1 MSDRLAVQNSVVDEL
16 DHEPVVDGLD
26 REPAKK
32 KSVLKKIAGILW
44 DTLDESSKEEQR
56 LVLKLDSI
64 FLAWACFY
72 YFVMYLDST
81 NVSNAYVSG
90 MQQDLGLYG
99 DQLNWLNTYRTI
111 GYIIGT
117 MPSQFILMRV
127 RPSLFLP
134 CLELVWSLFVLG
146 MGFAKNVETM
156 YGLRFMIGLCESAA
170 YPGMMTLLGSWYTPR
185 ELAKRSVIYQQSS
198 AVAQMFSGFLQAGI
212 YHGLDGASGRP
223 GWRWLFIFDFIIGA
237 PIAILGFIIIPDSP
251 TNTRAFWLKPTD
263 RAVALERMERQGR
276 APPAKLTWQKIFKFC
291 TDWPIV
297 FLVPYIC
304 FVTALDIAAFM
315 NLWLKSL
322 DKYSVEKINEIP
334 TGGYA
339 LEIVSALIFAIYAD
353 YTGQRWVVITAA
365 GLLGMIGGIILSAQ
379 SSNVS
384 ATFAGWY
391 FTFMPV
397 GAGAV
402 LFAWVNELCQSNAEQ
417 RGFMIG
423 LLNTIAYVFSAFL
436 PLLIYPSS
444 KAPKYPVGYKVNA
457 VFWVIFALGGPVGWF
472 LAKRYPRES
481 TKGVVAEASSDI
493 SHDDGNDKNATTTDI
508 EGGEK
513 FIPPMN

>member
-1 MSDRLAVQNSVVDEL
+1 MSVEATGSD
-16 DHEPVVDGLD
+16 PVLENAGG
-26 REPAKK
+26 PAKK
-32 KSVLKKIAGILW
+32 KKSVFKKIAGILW

-56 LVLKLDSI
+56 LVFKLDTI

-90 MQQDLGLYG
+90 MQQDLKLYG
-99 DQLNWLNTYRTI
+99 DQLNWLNTFRTI

-127 RPSLFLP
+127 RPSIFLP
-134 CLELVWSLFVLG
+134 TMELVWSLFVLG

-156 YGLRFMIGLCESAA
+156 YGLRFMIGFCESAA

-185 ELAKRSVIYQQSS
+185 ELGKRSVIYQQSS

-212 YHGLDGASGRP
+212 YQGLNGVGGRA
-223 GWRWLFIFDFIIGA
+223 GWRWLFIFDFVIGA
-237 PIAILGFIIIPDSP
+237 PIAILGFFIIPDVPSK
-251 TNTRAFWLKPTD
+251 TRALWLKPVD

-276 APPAKLTWQKIFKFC
+276 APPAKLTWHKLVKFC
-291 TDWPIV
+291 TDWPVI
-297 FLVPYIC
+297 FLIPYIC
-304 FVTALDIAAFM
+304 FVNALDISAFM

-322 DKYSVEKINEIP
+322 KIYSVEKINEIP

-339 LEIVSALIFAIYAD
+339 IEIVSALVFAIYAD
-353 YTGQRWVVITAA
+353 YTGRRWVVITAA
-365 GLLGMIGGIILSAQ
+365 GLLGMIGGIILACQPASIA
-379 SSNVS
+379 
-384 ATFAGWY
+384 ATFVGWY
-391 FTFMPV
+391 FTFIPV

-417 RGFMIG
+417 RGFMLG
-423 LLNTIAYVFSAFL
+423 LLNTIAYVFSAFI

-457 VFWVIFALGGPVGWF
+457 VFWVIFALGGPVGLF
-472 LAKRYPRES
+472 MAKRFPRDNG
-481 TKGVVAEASSDI
+481 KGVVAEASSDKTNEEE
-493 SHDDGNDKNATTTDI
+493 SSVKYATTTTVA
-508 EGGEK
+508 GEEK
-513 FIPPMN
+513 HLPPIY